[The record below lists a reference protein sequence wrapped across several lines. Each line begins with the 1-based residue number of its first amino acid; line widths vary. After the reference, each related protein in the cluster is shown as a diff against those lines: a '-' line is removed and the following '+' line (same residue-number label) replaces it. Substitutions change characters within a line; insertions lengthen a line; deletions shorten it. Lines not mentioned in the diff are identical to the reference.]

1 MIYLDYAANSI
12 VDPEVLKVFNDAT
25 IKYFANPNSVHK
37 LGLEA
42 ERAIQEST
50 NNIAKKLNIL
60 PDEIIY
66 TSGATEANN
75 LAIKGIANR
84 YKNKGKH
91 IIIGSLEHNS
101 IVASCTELQNLG
113 FEIDLIPVRKDGLL
127 DLDVLKNLIRDDTI
141 LVSVCAVDSEI
152 GIIQPIDEIG
162 EFLSNYE
169 NIIFHTDLSQA
180 LGKIKIDFKNIDLA
194 TIAPHK
200 FGGLN
205 GSGILVKKKEIG
217 IMPLI
222 HGGKST
228 TIYRSGTPVTA
239 NIVAMDKAIE
249 IAILNIEERYNY
261 VLNINK
267 KIQEFLSRYKNITIN
282 STKNSIPYTINFS
295 IKGIKSVKFVSRLE
309 EHEVYI
315 SSKTSC
321 CPVQTPSKL
330 VYALTGSKQLA
341 VSSARISISHLT
353 TEDEIQEFFKIFD
366 KVYKELEN
374 E

>member
-12 VDPEVLKVFNDAT
+12 VEPEVLKIYNDIT
-25 IKYFANPNSVHK
+25 IKYFANPNSSHK

-42 ERAIQEST
+42 KNIIDEST
-50 NNIAKKLNIL
+50 QNIAKNLNIL
-60 PDEIIY
+60 PEEIIY
-66 TSGATEANN
+66 TSGATESNN
-75 LAIKGIANR
+75 LAIKGIAER

-113 FEIDLIPVRKDGLL
+113 FEIELVPVKKDGTI
-127 DLDVLKNLIRDDTI
+127 DLDVLKSMIRNDTI
-141 LVSVCAVDSEI
+141 LVSICAVDSEL
-152 GIIQPIDEIG
+152 GIEQPIKEIG
-162 EFLSNYE
+162 VLLSNYE
-169 NIIFHTDLSQA
+169 NLVFHTDLSQA
-180 LGKIKIDFKNIDLA
+180 LGKVKIDFENIDLA

-205 GSGILVKKKEIG
+205 GTGILIKKKNIG
-217 IMPLI
+217 LVPII

-228 TIYRSGTPVTA
+228 TIFRSGTPVTA
-239 NIVAMDKAIE
+239 NVVSIDKAIE
-249 IAILNIEERYNY
+249 IALMNLEERYKY
-261 VLNINK
+261 VLNLNK
-267 KIQEFLSRYKNITIN
+267 TIIEFLKKYKNVQIN
-282 STKNSIPYTINFS
+282 STSNSLPFTINFS
-295 IKGIKSVKFVSRLE
+295 IKGIKSTKFVSKLE
-309 EHEVYI
+309 ENEVYI

-353 TEDEIQEFFKIFD
+353 TNEEIEEFFKIFD
-366 KVYKELEN
+366 NIYKELEN
-374 E
+374 G